1 LTQIAVNHLTRMRDL
16 HICVAGIEKESRQHL
31 RPVTDPRQNRM
42 GRELLV
48 EQGGPF
54 ELGAVVELGTVSPR
68 PVPPAIEDHRFRP
81 ERARRIGRL
90 APGHY
95 LELIDS
101 VAHRNLRNAFGRDLK
116 RRGERKYA
124 TDLGRGERT
133 LACLRLR
140 PPLAL
145 EIDRFGRLHLRFEQA
160 SRTAYASVTDLRFY
174 KEDQSTLRH
183 DLIDDV
189 SARLRRGIGAW
200 GMFGLGRAWK
210 ASNDDAERH
219 WLQLNGLCLEDRP
232 LGSRP

>member
-1 LTQIAVNHLTRMRDL
+1 MRGL
-16 HICVAGIEKESRQHL
+16 HICIAGIERESRQHL
-31 RPVTDPRQNRM
+31 RPVIDRRKARM
-42 GRELLV
+42 GRDLLA

-54 ELGAVVELGTVSPR
+54 ELGAVVELGPVSPH

-90 APGHY
+90 APDRY

-101 VAHRNLRNAFGRDLK
+101 VSHRNLRNAFGPDLK
-116 RRGERKYA
+116 RRAGRKYA
-124 TDLGRGERT
+124 TDLGKGERT

-140 PPLAL
+140 GPLAL

-160 SRTAYASVTDLRFY
+160 GRTTYAPVTDLRFY
-174 KEDQSTLRH
+174 EEDQSTLRH
-183 DLIDDV
+183 DLIDEV
-189 SARLRRGIGAW
+189 SARLRRGVGSW

-210 ASNDDAERH
+210 ASDDDDERH

-232 LGSRP
+232 LGPRP